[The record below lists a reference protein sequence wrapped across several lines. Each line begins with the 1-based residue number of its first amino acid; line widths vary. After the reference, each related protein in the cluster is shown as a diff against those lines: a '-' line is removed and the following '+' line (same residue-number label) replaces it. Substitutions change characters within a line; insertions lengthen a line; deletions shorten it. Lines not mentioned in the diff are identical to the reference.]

1 MSDLAAEGL
10 EVAVP
15 AGWEARIVGRDDPAP
30 GRGPSQEVA
39 AASAP
44 TRTGVAHLATFPLPV
59 ELGDFGGGAVDL
71 MGRGDIFLVLFEFG
85 PESLGTPL
93 FAAEGMPRLRPVDFD
108 PATCRR
114 SLPGQSAV
122 QRFFVVNGRPFCLY
136 VVLGSHARRIGLV
149 PLVNDAIAGIT
160 IEPR

>member
-10 EVAVP
+10 QIAVP
-15 AGWEARIVGRDDPAP
+15 AGWEGRIVGREPAAP
-30 GRGPSQEVA
+30 PRDAMGQVTA
-39 AASAP
+39 AAE
-44 TRTGVAHLATFPLPV
+44 TRTGVAHLASFPLPV

-71 MGRGDIFLVLFEFG
+71 MGRRDIFLVLFEFG

-93 FAAEGMPRLRPVDFD
+93 FAAEGMPSLHPIDFD

-114 SLPGQSAV
+114 SMPGQSAA

-149 PLVNDAIAGIT
+149 PLVNEALADISIA
-160 IEPR
+160 PR